1 MDQDSGSFLSPV
13 AGSINAMGILWK
25 ISKWYNRY
33 QFFMWASGV
42 LTAIAAPLIGYATY
56 FLGINNQHAELVSD
70 SPEYANDITAG
81 SLIQWLT
88 GQAHSYGRIL
98 GIIAIIGTLLIIFC
112 ITFTIID
119 WIGQRTEISGTDQT
133 SEIQEK
139 GRRKAETEEQYDD
152 YGQPAEYRSRA
163 LPVVCR
169 SAPTSNTPTKSPS
182 AEP

>member
-1 MDQDSGSFLSPV
+1 MDQDSGSFLSSV

-33 QFFMWASGV
+33 QFLMWAVGSI
-42 LTAIAAPLIGYATY
+42 TAIAAPLIGYATY
-56 FLGINNQHAELVSD
+56 FLGINNQRAELVSD

-98 GIIAIIGTLLIIFC
+98 GIIAIIGILLVIFC
-112 ITFTIID
+112 ITFTIIG
-119 WIGQRTEISGTDQT
+119 WIGRRTEISGTDQDD
-133 SEIQEK
+133 EIQEK

-152 YGQPAEYRSRA
+152 YGQPAEY
-163 LPVVCR
+163 
-169 SAPTSNTPTKSPS
+169 
-182 AEP
+182 

>member
-1 MDQDSGSFLSPV
+1 MGV
-13 AGSINAMGILWK
+13 MGIFWK

-33 QFFMWASGV
+33 QFLMWAAGI
-42 LTAIAAPLIGYATY
+42 LTAVAAPLVGYASY
-56 FLGINNQHAELVSD
+56 FLGINNQRAELLLD

-81 SLIQWLT
+81 NLIQWLT

-98 GIIAIIGTLLIIFC
+98 GIIAIIGILLIIFC

-119 WIGQRTEISGTDQT
+119 WISQRTEISGTDQS

-152 YGQPAEYRSRA
+152 YGQPAEY
-163 LPVVCR
+163 
-169 SAPTSNTPTKSPS
+169 
-182 AEP
+182 

>member
-1 MDQDSGSFLSPV
+1 MGV
-13 AGSINAMGILWK
+13 MGILWK

-81 SLIQWLT
+81 NLIQWLT

-98 GIIAIIGTLLIIFC
+98 GILLIIFC
-112 ITFTIID
+112 IAFTIIG
-119 WIGQRTEISGTDQT
+119 WISQRTEISGTDQVD
-133 SEIQEK
+133 EVQEK

-152 YGQPAEYRSRA
+152 YGQTMEY
-163 LPVVCR
+163 
-169 SAPTSNTPTKSPS
+169 
-182 AEP
+182 

>member
-1 MDQDSGSFLSPV
+1 MPLTGSMGV
-13 AGSINAMGILWK
+13 MGILWK

-56 FLGINNQHAELVSD
+56 FLGINNQRAELVSD

-98 GIIAIIGTLLIIFC
+98 GIIAIIG
-112 ITFTIID
+112 
-119 WIGQRTEISGTDQT
+119 WISQRTEISGTDQVD
-133 SEIQEK
+133 EVQEK

-152 YGQPAEYRSRA
+152 YGQSNEY
-163 LPVVCR
+163 
-169 SAPTSNTPTKSPS
+169 
-182 AEP
+182 